1 MRDLD
6 QLVCIRQRPSAIARI
21 RGSNQHPNL
30 CGMVRFYQ
38 TDQGVLLAAHI
49 SGLPEPEGP
58 CRHPVFAFHIHTG
71 ACCTGNGSDS
81 FADVGGHF
89 NPDNCPHPQHAG
101 DLPPLFGSGGHAFSV
116 FLTDRFCVKDV
127 IGRTVIIHGG
137 PDDFTSQPAGNA
149 GPKIACGEICCCASH

>member
-6 QLVCIRQRPSAIARI
+6 QLVCIRQRPSAIAQI
-21 RGSNQHPNL
+21 RGSNQHPNV

-38 TDQGVLLAAHI
+38 TGRGVLVAAHI

-71 ACCTGNGSDS
+71 ACCTGSGSDP
-81 FADVGGHF
+81 FADVGGHY

-101 DLPPLFGSGGHAFSV
+101 DLPPLFGCGGYGYAS
-116 FLTDRFCVKDV
+116 FLTDRFRLEEV
-127 IGRTVIIHGG
+127 IGRTLILHEHL
-137 PDDFTSQPAGNA
+137 DDFTSQPGGNA
-149 GPKIACGEICCCASH
+149 GRKMACGEIQAL

>member
-6 QLVCIRQRPSAIARI
+6 QIISIRQRPTAIARV
-21 RGSNQHPNL
+21 RGSWEHPDIH
-30 CGMVRFYQ
+30 GTVRFYQ
-38 TDQGVLLAAHI
+38 TDRGVIVAAHI
-49 SGLPEPEGP
+49 SGLPEPSGP

-71 ACCTGNGSDS
+71 ACCAGNESDP
-81 FADVGGHF
+81 FADAGGHY
-89 NPDNCPHPQHAG
+89 NPANCPHPQHAG
-101 DLPPLFGSGGHAFSV
+101 DLPPLFDSGGHAFSV

-149 GPKIACGEICCCASH
+149 GPKIACGEIRRCSCP

>member
-6 QLVCIRQRPSAIARI
+6 QLVCIRQQPTAIARI
-21 RGSNQHPNL
+21 RGSNQYPNI

-38 TDQGVLLAAHI
+38 TGRGVIVAAHI

-71 ACCTGNGSDS
+71 ACCTGSGSDP

-116 FLTDRFCVKDV
+116 FLTDRFCVKDI

-137 PDDFTSQPAGNA
+137 PDNFTSQPAGNA
-149 GPKIACGEICCCASH
+149 GPKIACGEIRRCSCP

>member
-6 QLVCIRQRPSAIARI
+6 QLVCIRQRPTAIAQI
-21 RGSNQHPNL
+21 RGSNQHPNI

-38 TDQGVLLAAHI
+38 TGRGVLVAAHI
-49 SGLPEPEGP
+49 SGLPEPERP
-58 CRHPVFAFHIHTG
+58 CCHPVFAIHIHTG
-71 ACCTGNGSDS
+71 ACCTGSENDP
-81 FADVGGHF
+81 FADVGGHY

-116 FLTDRFCVKDV
+116 FLTGRFCVKDV

-149 GPKIACGEICCCASH
+149 GPKIACGEIRRCSCT

>member
-6 QLVCIRQRPSAIARI
+6 QLVCIRQRPTAVARI
-21 RGSNQHPNL
+21 RGSNQYPNI
-30 CGMVRFYQ
+30 CGMVRFSQ
-38 TDQGVLLAAHI
+38 TGQGVLVEAHI

-58 CRHPVFAFHIHTG
+58 CCRPVFAFHIHTG
-71 ACCTGNGSDS
+71 ACCTGSGNDP
-81 FADVGGHF
+81 FADVGSQY
-89 NPDNCPHPQHAG
+89 NPDNCPHPRHAG

-149 GPKIACGEICCCASH
+149 GPKIACGEIRRCSCT

>member
-6 QLVCIRQRPSAIARI
+6 QLVCIRQRPTAIARI
-21 RGSNQHPNL
+21 RGSNQYPNI

-38 TDQGVLLAAHI
+38 TGRGVIVAAHV
-49 SGLPEPEGP
+49 SGLPESESP
-58 CRHPVFAFHIHTG
+58 CCHPVFAFHIHTG
-71 ACCTGNGSDS
+71 ACCTGSGSDP

-116 FLTDRFCVKDV
+116 FLTDHFCAKDV

-149 GPKIACGEICCCASH
+149 GPKIACGEIRRCTS